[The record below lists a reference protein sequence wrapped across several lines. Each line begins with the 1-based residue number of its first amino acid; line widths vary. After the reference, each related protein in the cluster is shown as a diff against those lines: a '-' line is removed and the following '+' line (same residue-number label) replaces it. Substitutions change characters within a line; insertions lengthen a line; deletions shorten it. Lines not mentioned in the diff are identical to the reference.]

1 LLDFGNRISNT
12 LSAVKA
18 TNPMKSSFL
27 PPNVSGIR
35 IARKCS
41 LFFGVAIT
49 LLATFS
55 ANHACAAAFTL
66 GDLVVVR
73 AGDGSAALNGNATA
87 AFLDEY
93 TTAGVLVQSIPLPT
107 LASGGNQPLTLSGS
121 ATSEGFISLS
131 QNGMYLTLGGYAA
144 TVGTVTPQT
153 SSAATVN
160 RVIGRIDLLG
170 NINTTTSL
178 GDAYNGSNIRSV
190 TSSDGVNFWTGGNG
204 GSGQGASAGTRYTTL
219 GGTTSQALHS
229 TTTNVRVVNLFNG
242 QLYADSSSSPFLG
255 VGTVGTGMPTTSGQ
269 TYSELPGFPT
279 SGTHSSYDFWF
290 KDPNTLYVADD
301 GSAASGGGIQKWT
314 LSAGTWSLAYTL
326 GNNGTTTTAVR
337 GLAGTVDG
345 SGNAVL
351 YGTTG
356 SALVS
361 VTDTGAGSAVTS
373 LATAPAN
380 TGFRGVELLVVPEPS
395 TAALTG
401 FGLLALALFRRFR
414 R

>member
-1 LLDFGNRISNT
+1 
-12 LSAVKA
+12 
-18 TNPMKSSFL
+18 MKSFL
-27 PPNVSGIR
+27 PPISSSFVRAAN
-35 IARKCS
+35 KCCIF
-41 LFFGVAIT
+41 LGTAIC
-49 LLATFS
+49 LATTFS
-55 ANHACAAAFTL
+55 AHRASAAAFTL

-73 AGDGSAALNGNATA
+73 VGDGSAALNGNATA

-93 TTAGVLVQSIPLPT
+93 TASGVLVQSIPLPT
-107 LASGGNQPLTLSGS
+107 VASGGNQPLTLSGS
-121 ATSEGFISLS
+121 AISEGFIALS

-153 SSAATVN
+153 QTAALVN
-160 RVIGRIDLLG
+160 RVVGRIDLSG
-170 NINTTTSL
+170 NIDTTTSL

-190 TSSDGVNFWTGGNG
+190 TSSDGFNLWTSGNG

-219 GGTTSQALHS
+219 GSTTSTGLHS

-242 QLYADSSSSPFLG
+242 QLYADSASGTFLG
-255 VGTVGTGMPTTSGQ
+255 VGTVGSGTPTTSGQ

-279 SGTHSSYDFWF
+279 TGTHSSYDFWF
-290 KDPNTLYVADD
+290 KDANTLYVADD
-301 GSAASGGGIQKWT
+301 GSAANGGGIQKWT

-326 GNNGTTTTAVR
+326 GNNGSTTTAVR

-361 VTDTGAGSAVTS
+361 VTDTGSGSALST
-373 LATAPAN
+373 LATAGSN
-380 TGFRGVELLVVPEPS
+380 TAFRGVELLVVPEPT

-401 FGLLALALFRRFR
+401 FGLLALVFFRRFR

>member
-1 LLDFGNRISNT
+1 MKKPWVTSNSLLSMC
-12 LSAVKA
+12 L
-18 TNPMKSSFL
+18 
-27 PPNVSGIR
+27 
-35 IARKCS
+35 RKCS
-41 LFFGVAIT
+41 KLLGAAIC
-49 LLATFS
+49 LAAILC
-55 ANHACAAAFTL
+55 ANNGRAAAFTL

-73 AGDGSAALNGNATA
+73 VGDGSAALNGNATA

-93 TTAGVLVQSIPLPT
+93 TTSGVLVQSIPLPT
-107 LASGGNQPLTLSGS
+107 VALGANQPLTLSGS
-121 ATSEGFISLS
+121 ATSEGFLALS

-144 TVGTVTPQT
+144 TVGTLTPQT
-153 SSAATVN
+153 STAAAVN

-204 GSGQGASAGTRYTTL
+204 GSGQGSSAGARYTTL
-219 GGTTSQALHS
+219 GSTTSTALHS

-255 VGTVGTGMPTTSGQ
+255 VGTVGSGMPTTSGQ

-290 KDPNTLYVADD
+290 KDANTLYVADD
-301 GSAASGGGIQKWT
+301 GSAANGGGIQKWT

-361 VTDTGAGSAVTS
+361 VTDTGSGSTVSTLTTAG
-373 LATAPAN
+373 AN
-380 TGFRGVELLVVPEPS
+380 TAFRGVEILIVPEPT

-401 FGLLALALFRRFR
+401 FGLLALVLFRRFR